1 MQYFSMVVSPSVL
14 DDQRAVARAGD
25 VAHVPRQHDRQGGW
39 AQHRGEVRH
48 AQAITQCFFLLRG
61 ARKRKKNG
69 AENSAEP
76 CELEPRFE
84 PNSVELAHVT
94 ILFTTHLA
102 QVSTHK

>member
-1 MQYFSMVVSPSVL
+1 
-14 DDQRAVARAGD
+14 
-25 VAHVPRQHDRQGGW
+25 
-39 AQHRGEVRH
+39 
-48 AQAITQCFFLLRG
+48 LLRG

-94 ILFTTHLA
+94 ILFTMHLA